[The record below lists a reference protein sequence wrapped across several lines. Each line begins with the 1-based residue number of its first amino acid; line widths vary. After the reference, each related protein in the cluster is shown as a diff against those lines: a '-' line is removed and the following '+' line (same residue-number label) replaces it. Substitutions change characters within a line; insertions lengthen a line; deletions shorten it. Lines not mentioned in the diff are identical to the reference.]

1 MDKILRK
8 TAWFL
13 AAHIDEHL
21 RKSSGKSEQLAA
33 RLMHEVEIEEIIF
46 EGLNKLGLYGKVK
59 GIKNNDDV
67 QQG

>member
-21 RKSSGKSEQLAA
+21 RKTSRKRLAA

-46 EGLNKLGLYGKVK
+46 EGLNKLGLGDKKY
-59 GIKNNDDV
+59 DDV